1 VLCRGQHSFC
11 GGTERNGCG
20 KQQLE
25 YQTIKQCFNRIND
38 KQLYGTSTPYD
49 VIREELDND
58 LSKED

>member
-1 VLCRGQHSFC
+1 M
-11 GGTERNGCG
+11 CG

-58 LSKED
+58 LSKEDYLCFIFHYILR